1 MARGWLL
8 VLWTAVI
15 VGALVVAL
23 YAASPGDAG
32 LGAGLRLTARTSL
45 VLFLLAWSASSLHA
59 LWRHPSTRW
68 LLANRRY
75 LGVSFAVSHGIH
87 GVLIWTRAY
96 VSGMTAAVDNL
107 SGLAGGS
114 LAFLFLAAMTI
125 TSFDRPAAALG
136 RRRWKL
142 LHTAGG
148 YWILF
153 IFTASYAKRL
163 AGGDPFHVAALAL
176 IAFAIAARVAAGLRR
191 RA

>member
-1 MARGWLL
+1 MPRGWAL

-15 VGALVVAL
+15 VGALVAAL
-23 YAASPGDAG
+23 YAANPGDAG

-45 VLFLLAWSASSLHA
+45 VLFLLAWSASSVNA
-59 LWRHPSTRW
+59 LWRRPWTKW

-96 VSGMTAAVDNL
+96 VSGMDSAVDDL
-107 SGLAGGS
+107 TGLAGGS

-125 TSFDRPAAALG
+125 TSFDRTAAALG

-153 IFTASYAKRL
+153 IFTASYAKRVPS
-163 AGGDPFHVAALAL
+163 GDPVHLAALAL
-176 IAFAIAARVAAGLRR
+176 IALAIAVRIAAARTR
-191 RA
+191 